1 MENHQ
6 GLKLVAVKMERAHA
20 EHNGN
25 AEYPHLIQTNSTLFT
40 WPKKKKR
47 REREESKFP
56 TVPVTAL
63 PSPY

>member
-25 AEYPHLIQTNSTLFT
+25 AEYPHLTQTNSTLFT
-40 WPKKKKR
+40 WPKKKKKEGER
-47 REREESKFP
+47 RK
-56 TVPVTAL
+56 
-63 PSPY
+63 